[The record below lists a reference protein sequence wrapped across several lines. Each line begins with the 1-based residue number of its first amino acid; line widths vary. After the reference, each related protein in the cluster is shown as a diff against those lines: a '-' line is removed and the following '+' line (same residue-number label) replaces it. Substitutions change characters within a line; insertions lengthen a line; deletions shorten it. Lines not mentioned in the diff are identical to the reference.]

1 MIRQSRESFLLPG
14 REGALKG
21 AIIGLVI
28 LFLYVLTRRTVKTG
42 KEIKT
47 HLNLVDLGTLPEV
60 HVKKRNKESFY
71 NSVNVLNKRIPQGYL
86 EAFRKVG
93 IKVMKQME
101 EEEFKTL
108 FGHQLCAGRRK
119 DGIFC
124 ESGNHRG
131 KTREKCHTCRL

>member
-1 MIRQSRESFLLPG
+1 M
-14 REGALKG
+14 
-21 AIIGLVI
+21 
-28 LFLYVLTRRTVKTG
+28 
-42 KEIKT
+42 
-47 HLNLVDLGTLPEV
+47 NLVDLGTLPEV

-108 FGHQLCAGRRK
+108 WSPALCRKKERRH
-119 DGIFC
+119 F
-124 ESGNHRG
+124 
-131 KTREKCHTCRL
+131 L